1 MEKHTFTILGAGIA
15 GLSTAIAL
23 RRLGIEA
30 EIYEAAHHLEP
41 VGAGIGI
48 AANGVNALRRLGVE
62 DELLPYSYPL
72 SFLAIYDPHGMPILR
87 IGTEQQEA
95 RHGSAQLAVHRA
107 HLQMCLLARLDPA
120 RVRVNKRAVE
130 ASPSHDGYTLRFD
143 DGSSIRTR
151 YLIVADGIHSVVR
164 QTWWPGSVPRY
175 AGYQCWRGIANM
187 EGLGIHEASEI
198 WGPAGRV
205 GMVPMTENR
214 LYWFAC
220 INGRQDD
227 PALRGFT
234 RDDLLRHFRGY
245 TRLFNEILH
254 RTPGERIIRS
264 EIMDIHP
271 LDHFAKGNML
281 LVGDAAHAMTPNLG
295 QGACQALEDAIVL
308 GECLSENSNV
318 AQAFRAFEQRR
329 LERTRRI
336 MVHSR
341 RLGAWAQLSSPVL
354 CRMRD
359 TLFRWLP
366 HSVHQRQLDWIHA
379 PGFRSPMP
387 KAVPDNAAACLE

>member
-72 SFLAIYDPHGMPILR
+72 SFLAIYDPNGMPIMR

-151 YLIVADGIHSVVR
+151 YLIVADGIHSVIR
-164 QTWWPGSVPRY
+164 QAGWPGSAPRY
-175 AGYQCWRGIANM
+175 AGYQCWRGIADM
-187 EGLGIHEASEI
+187 TGLGIHEASEI

-205 GMVPMTENR
+205 GMVPLTDNR

-245 TRLFNEILH
+245 TRLFNAILH
-254 RTPGERIIRS
+254 RTPGELIIRS
-264 EIMDIHP
+264 EIMDIRP

-308 GECLSENSNV
+308 GECLSENSCV

-341 RLGAWAQLSSPVL
+341 RLGDWAQLSSPVL

-387 KAVPDNAAACLE
+387 EAIPDNIPACVE